1 MKQKILNLTLLL
13 FCMIVGMGSAWGE
26 TKTGTIKFGTYG
38 VKISNAKVNGDDDLG
53 NAWTIKTEGTSSY
66 TSNSLYY
73 QVGSSKAPATSIT
86 FTVTLPKEVTIESMS
101 AKFGGFSGTAG
112 TVTLKVGDTTIG
124 TGNLNATNDVT
135 VNSTSTE
142 KGNVL
147 TVSVTEIAKGVKCFY
162 ISYTYKEEGG
172 TTPTLVDATL
182 DVSPIAVEAGKTT
195 ISSISTNYDGT
206 LFVSSNDKDIA
217 TATISGETLSVC
229 GISAGT
235 TTITITGDATSTY
248 NEINKTI
255 DVTVTAAQSGEESG
269 KYIIVSYNFNKLE
282 DYPEGFPTGP
292 GNTASAKTFSIS
304 GNDII
309 INAKDG
315 YYIINSTNDET
326 RALFLGKTYNVD
338 SKPQEGTS
346 YVGFPA
352 KEGCKLVKVDVTT
365 SPNQAKDAILNIFT
379 TKLQAVSDD
388 YKTPGSTK
396 ETITFELKAPEI
408 NTEYWLTASGA
419 SVKNFQ
425 FNKIVLYYEGENT
438 PATPTNSITF
448 KATNDGSKYWAT
460 FSSTDNIVLPNEVDF
475 DESEGD
481 FAIITAYAI
490 TYAYND
496 MIQLEEMDIHFDG
509 DGEGTG
515 WYLPANY
522 GYLLKSERS
531 VEGAHSYPYTIGDV
545 ATFKGLT
552 EYSKILPDNMLKPST
567 TPMTGD
573 NYFYKLSTF
582 EGKHVGF
589 YWGANDGGV
598 FEMKNKNGAYLAI
611 PKSAGVKSLSLED
624 LTTAIERVQSNTIN
638 VNAPVYNI
646 VGQRVNANTKGI
658 LIQNGKKYINK

>member
-26 TKTGTIKFGTYG
+26 TKTGTIKFGTYE

-172 TTPTLVDATL
+172 TTPTLVDATWEI
-182 DVSPIAVEAGKTT
+182 SPITVEADETT
-195 ISSISTNYDGT
+195 TASITTNYDGT
-206 LFVSSNDKDIA
+206 LSVSSNNEGIA
-217 TATISGETLSVC
+217 TATITGKTLSIS

-235 TTITITGDATSTY
+235 TTLTITGDATSTY
-248 NEINKTI
+248 NAINKTI
-255 DVTVTAAQSGEESG
+255 DVTVTAAQGGEEQN
-269 KYIIVSYNFNKLE
+269 KYITVTYNFNKLE
-282 DYPEGFPTGP
+282 DYPADFPIAS
-292 GNTASAKTFSIS
+292 GNKANAQSFSIS

-315 YYIINSTNDET
+315 YYIISSTNDEN

-365 SPNQAKDAILNIFT
+365 SPNQAKDVILNIFT

-396 ETITFELKAPEI
+396 ETITFELKDPEI

-419 SVKNFQ
+419 SGKNFQ

-448 KATNDGSKYWAT
+448 KATNDGSNYWAT
-460 FSSTDNIVLPNEVDF
+460 FSSTENVVLPLETII
-475 DESEGD
+475 DEENSD
-481 FAIITAYAI
+481 FAELLDVFVISIA
-490 TYAYND
+490 
-496 MIQLEEMDIHFDG
+496 L
-509 DGEGTG
+509 DGEFELTSIEGKHKFLNG
-515 WYLPANY
+515 WYLNAGY
-522 GYLLKSERS
+522 GYLLKSES
-531 VEGAHSYPYTIGDV
+531 TVTKQHSYEYTVNSDG
-545 ATFKGLT
+545 TFGGIPT
-552 EYSKILPDNMLKPST
+552 EDLIDNMLKPST

-573 NYFYKLSTF
+573 NYFYKLSTLNG
-582 EGKHVGF
+582 EHVGF
-589 YWGANDGGV
+589 YWGEENGGA
-598 FEMKNKNGAYLAI
+598 FEMKNPNGAYLAI

-624 LTTAIERVQSNTIN
+624 LTTAIERVQSNTLD

-646 VGQRVNANTKGI
+646 VGQRVNASAKGI